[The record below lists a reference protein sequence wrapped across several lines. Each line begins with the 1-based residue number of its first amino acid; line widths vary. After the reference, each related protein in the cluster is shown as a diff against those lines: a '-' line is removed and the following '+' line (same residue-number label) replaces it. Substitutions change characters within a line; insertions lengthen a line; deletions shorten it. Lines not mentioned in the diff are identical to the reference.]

1 MPLRSIH
8 ILGGASG
15 VNPYIGLSPESKGG
29 IIIDLYV
36 ETGGKRLKCGYTT
49 GSSATAAAKA
59 ATSMLFN
66 NKEIRKVTINTPKGI
81 DIELNITSIIRGE
94 NYVEC
99 CVIKDGG
106 DDIDVTTGMEI
117 WARAEKIESG
127 FILEGGEGIGKVTLD
142 GLFISKGEAAINPV
156 PRQMIEREVTSILQN
171 EEGVKITIF
180 APNGRE
186 VAKKTFNQR
195 LGIIDGISILGTTG
209 IVYPM
214 SEDSLKA
221 SIKIEINQRVLN
233 SKHLVLVFGNIGER
247 YSEKLGF
254 NKSSMVIISNYVGF
268 ALECCVLA
276 KVESITLVGHIGK
289 MSKIAYGCFN
299 THSRVADLRLEVLAL
314 ELSLLGYPLDLVNRV
329 LKEKTS
335 EGVVKLLGNGYEKLY
350 ENIGKKIK
358 ERLELYTYG
367 EVKANVVMYYGSSD
381 CKTLWSSYKE

>member
-1 MPLRSIH
+1 MEKITPQGCIRELR
-8 ILGGASG
+8 
-15 VNPYIGLSPESKGG
+15 
-29 IIIDLYV
+29 
-36 ETGGKRLKCGYTT
+36 CGYTT
-49 GSSATAAAKA
+49 GSSAAAAAKA

-66 NKEIRKVTINTPKGI
+66 NEEIREVTINTPKGI
-81 DIELNITSIIRGE
+81 ELSLNITTIIREE

-106 DDIDVTTGMEI
+106 DDIDITTGIEI
-117 WARAEKIESG
+117 WARAEKNEGG
-127 FILEGGEGIGKVTLD
+127 FILEGGKGIGIVTCD
-142 GLFISKGEAAINPV
+142 GLFVKKGEVAINPV
-156 PRQMIEREVTSILQN
+156 PRQMIENEVRSVLQN

-180 APNGRE
+180 VPKGKE
-186 VAKKTFNQR
+186 VAKKTFNPR

-214 SEDSLKA
+214 SEDALKA
-221 SIKIEINQRVLN
+221 TIKLEINQRALT
-233 SKHLVLVFGNIGER
+233 SKDLVLTFGNMGER

-254 NKSSMVIISNYVGF
+254 NKSNIVIISNHVGF

-276 KVESITLVGHIGK
+276 EVKSITLVGHIGK

-299 THSRVADLRLEVLAL
+299 THSRVADIRLEVIAL
-314 ELSLLGYPLDLVNRV
+314 ELALLGYSVEIINKV

-335 EGVVKLLGNGYEKLY
+335 EGAVKFLGDGYEKLY

-367 EVKANVVMYYGSSD
+367 EIKANVVMYYGACDS
-381 CKTLWSSYKE
+381 KTLWNSYNQDI